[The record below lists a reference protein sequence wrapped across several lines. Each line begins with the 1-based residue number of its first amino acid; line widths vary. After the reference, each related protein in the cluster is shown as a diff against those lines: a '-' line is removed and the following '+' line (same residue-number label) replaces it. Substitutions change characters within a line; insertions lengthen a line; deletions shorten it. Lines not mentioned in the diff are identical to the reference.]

1 MPAGSEWMKWVACK
15 TLDHGHS
22 TLFCRTPAV
31 HYTQYVNDSRLV
43 GWGGVLDQ
51 IIDIETDGRYLS
63 RDRGFLK
70 VTEGGAEIGRTPLDQ
85 IAGVIVHAHGTTW
98 SSSLLVELAERGVPV
113 VLCAAN
119 HAPRSVLMPLEG
131 HHTQGARMR
140 AQWQARAPLIKQAW
154 KQVIVAK
161 VRMQAA
167 ALAAI
172 GEPPAPLEMMIRKI
186 TTGDRTNIEAQAAR
200 YYWPR
205 MMGPD
210 FRRDTSAGQENAML
224 NYGYTI
230 LRAATARAVVA
241 AGLHPTIGL
250 FHANRGNA
258 FALADDLMEPFRP
271 LVDCTVRAIAAAFG
285 PEVDTQAKQKLA
297 GLIAADVP
305 LRDGFTP
312 VSVAL
317 MKLATSLGQ
326 SFEACKLTLVLP
338 NPPDPLAMASLGK

>member
-1 MPAGSEWMKWVACK
+1 M
-15 TLDHGHS
+15 
-22 TLFCRTPAV
+22 
-31 HYTQYVNDSRLV
+31 
-43 GWGGVLDQ
+43 DQ
-51 IIDIETDGRYLS
+51 IIDIATDGRHLS

-70 VTEGGAEIGRTPLDQ
+70 VSEGGAEIGRTPLDQ
-85 IAGVIVHAHGTTW
+85 IAGVVVHAHGTTW
-98 SSSLLVELAERGVPV
+98 TSSLLVELAERGAPV

-119 HAPRSVLMPLEG
+119 HAPKSVLMPLQG
-131 HHTQGARMR
+131 HHMQGARMR
-140 AQWQARAPLIKQAW
+140 AQWQAKAPLIKQAW
-154 KQVIVAK
+154 KQVVAAK
-161 VRMQAA
+161 VRMQAK

-172 GEPPAPLEMMIRKI
+172 GEPSSPLDMMTRKI
-186 TTGDRTNIEAQAAR
+186 TSGDSTNIEAQAAR

-205 MMGPD
+205 MMGPE
-210 FRRDTSAGQENAML
+210 FRRDTAAGDENALL

-271 LVDCTVRAIAAAFG
+271 LVDSAVRTIAMARG
-285 PEVDTQAKQKLA
+285 PEVDTEAKQSLA
-297 GLIAADVP
+297 GLIAADLP
-305 LRDGFTP
+305 LRDGITP

-326 SFEACKLTLVLP
+326 SFETNKLALALP
-338 NPPDPLAMASLGK
+338 DPPDPLFLAGLGT